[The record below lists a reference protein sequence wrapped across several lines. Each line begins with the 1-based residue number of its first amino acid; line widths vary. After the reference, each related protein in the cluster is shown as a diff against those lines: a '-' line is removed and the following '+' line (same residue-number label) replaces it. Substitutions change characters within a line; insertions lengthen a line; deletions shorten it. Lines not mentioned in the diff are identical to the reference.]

1 MATVQDKAGL
11 ECVQSSTPP
20 TAPRMLRSPHHV
32 PLQSSNELPHP
43 ISPMVFLSCA
53 LLLCQLFQL
62 PSFLMLCNQAMLE
75 DDNSTAGFWNVLL
88 KLSFEKE
95 DLIRSTLGRHA
106 NCLSITHY
114 TCHLPPANQG
124 NYVITPPQKSYFN
137 YSIRRCIQYVKFFG
151 RF

>member
-124 NYVITPPQKSYFN
+124 NYVITPLKN
-137 YSIRRCIQYVKFFG
+137 LILIIQSEDASNM
-151 RF
+151 